1 MNKIVDIVVR
11 GLRKAYPIKYQ
22 LGGQVSEEYFKTIDP
37 AASTLISNAIL
48 GSEPLMISR
57 FGSTELNCLSNYLGQ
72 IDRPGR
78 YLDFIRNKTRFYKWN
93 QHSVESMCLYSGFFP
108 QKIQLLDRFAKEM
121 IEDIK
126 QIDILASW
134 LNEEVLFN
142 KELADVKRIGFLNLE
157 PYNHQNP
164 WSKALEGL
172 TVLVVHPFDFS
183 IREQYKR
190 RELIFENPDVLPP
203 FELKTLKA
211 VQSIANN
218 PTQYNT
224 WFDALES
231 MKEKI
236 SAISFDIAIIGCGA
250 YGMPLAAHV
259 KRLGKKAVHLGGA
272 TQVLFGIKGKRWEA
286 EDYGDGYKQ
295 RLINEYWVRPADN
308 EIPQNFTSVEEGCYW

>member
-1 MNKIVDIVVR
+1 MNKVIDIVVR
-11 GLRKAYPIKYQ
+11 GLRKTYPQKYL

-37 AASTLISNAIL
+37 QASLLIKKAIL
-48 GSEPLMISR
+48 ADKPVMISR
-57 FGSTELNCLSNYLGQ
+57 FGSTELNCLANYLGQ
-72 IDRPGR
+72 IKRPGR

-93 QHSVESMCLYSGFFP
+93 QHTIESMCLYSGFFP
-108 QKIQLLDRFAKEM
+108 QKLELLNRFAEEM

-134 LNEEVLFN
+134 LNEEQLF
-142 KELADVKRIGFLNLE
+142 KEQLEDAKRIGFLNLE
-157 PYNHQNP
+157 PYNHEQP
-164 WSKALEGL
+164 WSVALKGL
-172 TVLVVHPFDFS
+172 KVLVVHPFDTS
-183 IREQYKR
+183 IKEQYKKK
-190 RELIFENPDVLPP
+190 ELLFKNPDVLPS

-218 PTQYNT
+218 PTPFAT
-224 WFDALES
+224 WFDALDS

-236 SAISFDIAIIGCGA
+236 GAIDFDVAIIGCGA

-259 KRLGKKAVHLGGA
+259 KRLGKKAIHLGGA

-295 RLINEYWVRPADN
+295 RLINDYWIRPGEN